1 MKFTQGSIELFSTFI
16 SHLDDISSWNGHE
29 SASLFNLKEKKTD
42 TKDSRIR
49 THDPDSPVYYANH
62 YTTEDLLDGTEII

>member
-1 MKFTQGSIELFSTFI
+1 MKFTQGSIELFSAFI

-42 TKDSRIR
+42 SRIR
-49 THDPDSPVYYANH
+49 THDPDSLVYYANH
-62 YTTEDLLDGTEII
+62 YTTEDLPDGTEII